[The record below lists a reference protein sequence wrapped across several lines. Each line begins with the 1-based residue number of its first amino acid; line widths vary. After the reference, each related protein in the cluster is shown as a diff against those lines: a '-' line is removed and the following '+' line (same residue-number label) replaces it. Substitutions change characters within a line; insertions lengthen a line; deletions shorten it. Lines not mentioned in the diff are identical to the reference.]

1 MAEAVKAEKERLVR
15 LLKHYLAWEDA
26 RRVAACLE
34 MIKSEPGIAVLPE
47 DLDRDPFLFNLE
59 NGTLELRTGT
69 LREHRREDLITK
81 LAPVTYDPDATCPLW
96 LAFLDRVLAGND
108 DLITYLQRVAG
119 YCLTGDV
126 SEQALWFL
134 YGTGANGKSTFL
146 STLLAA
152 FGEYGMQA
160 VPELLMVKANESH
173 PTERADLFRKRL
185 VCTIETEDGRR
196 LAEAL
201 MKQMTGGDKVR
212 ARKMRQDFFEFEPTH
227 KILLAANHRPVI
239 RGTDHGVWRR
249 IKVLPFTVTIPEA
262 EKDRDLATKLRA
274 ELPGILN
281 WMLRGC
287 LDWQR
292 YGLGEPEEVTVA
304 TDAYRADQDLV
315 AGFVAECCHAHSTLK
330 APAAA
335 LYEAYGRWSGD
346 KTTTQRSFG
355 DRLEAMGYQRERTNK
370 ARFHHGIG
378 LLADGQKVTG
388 DTW

>member
-1 MAEAVKAEKERLVR
+1 MAEAVKAEKERLVK

-26 RRVAACLE
+26 KRVAACLE

-47 DLDRDPFLFNLE
+47 ELDRDPFLFNLE
-59 NGTLELRTGT
+59 NGTLELKTGT
-69 LREHRREDLITK
+69 LREHRRDDLITK
-81 LAPVTYDPDATCPLW
+81 LAPVAFDPAAACPLW
-96 LAFLDRVLAGND
+96 ETFLDRVLNGNR

-152 FGEYGMQA
+152 VGEYGMQA
-160 VPELLMVKANESH
+160 VAELLMVKANESH

-185 VCTIETEDGRR
+185 VCTIETEDGKR

-201 MKQMTGGDKVR
+201 MKQLTGGDKVR
-212 ARKMRQDFFEFEPTH
+212 ARKMRKDFFEFEPTH

-249 IKVLPFTVTIPEA
+249 IKVVPFTVTIPE
-262 EKDRDLATKLRA
+262 EERDRHLADRLRA

-281 WMLRGC
+281 WAVRGC

-304 TDAYRADQDLV
+304 TDAYKADQDLV
-315 AGFVAECCHAHSTLK
+315 AGFVEECCFVNRTVQATV
-330 APAAA
+330 AA
-335 LYEAYGRWSGD
+335 LYDAYGRWSGD
-346 KTTTQRSFG
+346 KLTTQRAFG
-355 DRLEAMGYQRERTNK
+355 DRLVALGYPRDRGSHGIRVHK
-370 ARFHHGIG
+370 GIG
-378 LLADGQKVTG
+378 LPEAAG
-388 DTW
+388 